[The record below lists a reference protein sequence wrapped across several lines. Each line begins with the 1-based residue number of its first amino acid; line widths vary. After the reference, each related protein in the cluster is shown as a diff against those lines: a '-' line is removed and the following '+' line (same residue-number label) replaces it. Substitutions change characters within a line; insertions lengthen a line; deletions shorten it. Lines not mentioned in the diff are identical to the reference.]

1 MKDINDMN
9 KPWNP
14 NITMI
19 YTLYIRAKKR
29 MIFTPLNILNA
40 GFYNKID
47 YK

>member
-19 YTLYIRAKKR
+19 YTLYIGLR
-29 MIFTPLNILNA
+29 NV
-40 GFYNKID
+40 
-47 YK
+47 